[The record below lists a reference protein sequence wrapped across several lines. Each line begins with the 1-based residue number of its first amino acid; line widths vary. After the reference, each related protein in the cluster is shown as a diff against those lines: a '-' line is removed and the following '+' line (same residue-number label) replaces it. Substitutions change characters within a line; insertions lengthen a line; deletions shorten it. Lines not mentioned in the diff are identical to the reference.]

1 MRRLVYAVALSAL
14 ASSAIAA
21 PPTAREPWI
30 RATPPGVPTA
40 AAYLVL
46 EGHGTA
52 DRLIDARST
61 AAERVEIH
69 THVHENGLMVMKRV
83 DALAVPATGTAVL
96 EPGADHVMLIG
107 LHETLLPGT
116 TVTITLVFERSGAT
130 DVAFPVLDAR
140 AAPPTTPAPAAQ
152 PGHRH

>member
-1 MRRLVYAVALSAL
+1 MRRLVYALALSAL
-14 ASSAIAA
+14 ASSALAA
-21 PPTAREPWI
+21 PPTARDPWI

-46 EGHGTA
+46 EGHGIA
-52 DRLIDARST
+52 DRLVDARST
-61 AAERVEIH
+61 VAERVEIH
-69 THVHENGLMVMKRV
+69 THVRENGLMVMKRI
-83 DALAVPATGTAVL
+83 DALSVPATGTAVL

-107 LHETLLPGT
+107 LREALLPGT

-140 AAPPTTPAPAAQ
+140 SEQPPRKSAGTSM
-152 PGHRH
+152 GHQ